1 VDIHLFCRHD
11 HFTDQT
17 VSDGLA
23 LFKRQPVQ
31 IVPQQSSKGFGM
43 VDDLLPMP
51 RLMLRAS

>member
-1 VDIHLFCRHD
+1 MDIHLFCRHD